1 MSSRRS
7 IGSYHGSRR
16 DSVHTDAPC
25 NPFDNRNS
33 EVVPRPYELMRQRN
47 CKTEKFIPFER
58 YPTIRPP
65 VSKCSYDKTK
75 NWLSE
80 SVDQGGCEDIS
91 AKAQDAIKIWKN
103 SPHKSTLKYY
113 GVANGSYLPEAV
125 RFNRTLTS
133 SLKHASG
140 LRKRVPSPP
149 LAPKPARPPHPAP
162 LCQPYILNRQAL
174 KAELQRMPIARQ
186 KLHPKEAFGT
196 LFCEKTQDPMD
207 PLGVDAATTRMVS
220 LREALDMVRPE
231 KPPKHGLRRNHW
243 YCPAKC
249 GERENKCTDYEWAKY
264 KLDSRPYDEAFH
276 KWFLDQKAPP
286 DNEPHDYDEL
296 YRRFQ
301 ACFEVKPQPDP
312 DCMAMAKC
320 CADVIK
326 EFKEEGGGGA
336 GGGGGGGAGGWGGG
350 EGGEGGGG
358 EGEGGGAGGG
368 GGPGGGGPKKEG
380 QPGGPG
386 PSQGPGPGPSPGGT
400 NRPEK
405 AKEKGDGD
413 KEDIEKDK
421 TKDKGKGT
429 DKDKSTGQDKDKTKE
444 TEKGNDKEGDK
455 KDKDKK
461 KDKIQDP
468 DKGKPK
474 DPDQEEKDKNKN
486 KGKGKGKNINK
497 VTNPDEETGS
507 GKKKDVKDPDLE
519 KPNPLKPPKP
529 PKEQFESNT
538 DTSTRIFSSLD
549 TRESDKVPIRPIEE
563 PSKEPPPKGEIEEKP
578 QKPPSKKP
586 PGKKPPNK
594 KPGKPKPPKVD
605 KGEKDKEEEAVKEC
619 PTCPPADC
627 PCSICDCLYAQKL
640 PVSPA
645 MKKVFAQ
652 EKVRKMREYLRQMR
666 HREYMECAGQ
676 KPTAPQH
683 KVDPI
688 SCDNCF
694 CQDPKI
700 SEYCECLGALQ
711 HLQRLLGK
719 ERHPIVNNELLFNLE
734 DLRQRIARRMC
745 ECI

>member
-1 MSSRRS
+1 
-7 IGSYHGSRR
+7 
-16 DSVHTDAPC
+16 
-25 NPFDNRNS
+25 
-33 EVVPRPYELMRQRN
+33 
-47 CKTEKFIPFER
+47 
-58 YPTIRPP
+58 
-65 VSKCSYDKTK
+65 
-75 NWLSE
+75 
-80 SVDQGGCEDIS
+80 
-91 AKAQDAIKIWKN
+91 
-103 SPHKSTLKYY
+103 
-113 GVANGSYLPEAV
+113 
-125 RFNRTLTS
+125 
-133 SLKHASG
+133 
-140 LRKRVPSPP
+140 
-149 LAPKPARPPHPAP
+149 
-162 LCQPYILNRQAL
+162 
-174 KAELQRMPIARQ
+174 MPIARQ

-207 PLGVDAATTRMVS
+207 PLGVEAATTRMVS
-220 LREALDMVRPE
+220 LREALDMARPE
-231 KPPKHGLRRNHW
+231 KPPNHGLRRNHW

-320 CADVIK
+320 CANVFK
-326 EFKEEGGGGA
+326 ELYEEGGGGA
-336 GGGGGGGAGGWGGG
+336 GGGGAGGWGGDG
-350 EGGEGGGG
+350 ETGE
-358 EGEGGGAGGG
+358 
-368 GGPGGGGPKKEG
+368 GGGGPKKDGQKG

-386 PSQGPGPGPSPGGT
+386 PEGT

-405 AKEKGDGD
+405 DKDKGDGD

-421 TKDKGKGT
+421 TKGKGKGT
-429 DKDKSTGQDKDKTKE
+429 DKDKE
-444 TEKGNDKEGDK
+444 TEKDKEGDK

-461 KDKIQDP
+461 KEKIQDP
-468 DKGKPK
+468 DKGKDK
-474 DPDQEEKDKNKN
+474 DLDKEGKDQKEKGKGKDKNK
-486 KGKGKGKNINK
+486 G
-497 VTNPDEETGS
+497 TNPDEEPES
-507 GKKKDVKDPDLE
+507 GKKKDVKDPGLE
-519 KPNPLKPPKP
+519 KPKPLKPPKP
-529 PKEQFESNT
+529 PKDQIESNT
-538 DTSTRIFSSLD
+538 DTSTRNFSSLD
-549 TRESDKVPIRPIEE
+549 TRDSDRVPSNPIEPPTE
-563 PSKEPPPKGEIEEKP
+563 EPPPKGEIEEKP
-578 QKPPSKKP
+578 LKPPSKPSKKP
-586 PGKKPPNK
+586 PSK
-594 KPGKPKPPKVD
+594 KPGKPKPPRVD
-605 KGEKDKEEEAVKEC
+605 KGEKDKEEEAVKDEC

-652 EKVRKMREYLRQMR
+652 EKTRKMREYLRQMR

-719 ERHPIVNNELLFNLE
+719 KRHPIVNNELLFNLD
-734 DLRQRIARRMC
+734 DLRQRIAQRMC